1 MTFLFRV
8 QKKNPTSLKSFRFK
22 ALKAVSDA
30 TIGINAYFSS
40 PSNRLGERSHIGRIV
55 MGCVDEQV
63 IPSPS
68 SEMNS
73 QSYRDPQESDLEDRE
88 WLVAEH
94 GLGGC

>member
-30 TIGINAYFSS
+30 TIGIDTYFSS
-40 PSNRLGERSHIGRIV
+40 PSNRLGEMSHIGRIA
-55 MGCVDEQV
+55 MDCVDEQV

-68 SEMNS
+68 PEMNS
-73 QSYRDPQESDLEDRE
+73 QSCYREPQESDC
-88 WLVAEH
+88 
-94 GLGGC
+94 GG